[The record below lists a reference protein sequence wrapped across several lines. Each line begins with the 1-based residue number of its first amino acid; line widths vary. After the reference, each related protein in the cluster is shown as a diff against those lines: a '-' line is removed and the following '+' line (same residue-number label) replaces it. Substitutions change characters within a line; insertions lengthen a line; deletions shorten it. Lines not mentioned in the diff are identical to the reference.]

1 MKGKAIIFVGVLMGL
16 VAAALVLLLVNQQS
30 AVSATGP
37 TPVPLPVVR
46 AAQNIPK
53 GEEIRLESVQLVQ
66 LDQGEPVP
74 ANAVRDPMKAV
85 GMTAA
90 IDIPQGA
97 ILQGEMYFDRD
108 AAVSLGKQGA
118 SDLIRPGRLAM
129 AVPAG
134 DLARVAGA
142 VRDGDRVNVIATFEM
157 VEVER
162 DAQLRKPLDGTGDQ
176 YPRLVTQTILQDVE
190 VLRVGPW
197 MAAAAA
203 SDGDQAAGAP
213 VATSD
218 VVTLLVTPQDSV
230 VLKWLVDLA
239 SEGEAM
245 ITFALRSGD
254 EVESPETESATLE
267 YLMRRFRVAIPPKLD
282 VTTDTITVKGSVEPR

>member
-1 MKGKAIIFVGVLMGL
+1 MKGKAIIFVGVMMGL

-37 TPVPLPVVR
+37 TPEPLPVVR

-53 GEEIRLESVQLVQ
+53 GEEIRLEAVQLVPVER
-66 LDQGEPVP
+66 GEPVP
-74 ANAVRDPMKAV
+74 ATAVRDPMAAV

-90 IDIPQGA
+90 VDIPQGT

-108 AAVSLGKQGA
+108 AAVALGMQGA
-118 SDLIRPGRLAM
+118 ADLFQPGRLAM
-129 AVPAG
+129 AVPVG

-162 DAQLRKPLDGTGDQ
+162 DAQIRKPLDDTGDQ
-176 YPRLVTQTILQDVE
+176 LPRLVTQTILQDVE

-197 MAAAAA
+197 MAAAVAA
-203 SDGDQAAGAP
+203 DAG
-213 VATSD
+213 
-218 VVTLLVTPQDSV
+218 PQGGRRLPRPMWSPC
-230 VLKWLVDLA
+230 
-239 SEGEAM
+239 SSR
-245 ITFALRSGD
+245 LR
-254 EVESPETESATLE
+254 T
-267 YLMRRFRVAIPPKLD
+267 RWC
-282 VTTDTITVKGSVEPR
+282 